1 MTLEE
6 AKELLNQCTRHECRD
21 HAFSDREIY
30 FTMGAVDVAEGY
42 AGGGLSDI
50 VIYGASPEED
60 ARFNGNEADE
70 LFECGAVGGIER
82 NDSTGPDEYQE
93 GECMP
98 GLTLEGVLDELTT
111 PLVDLSRPIGKGHL

>member
-21 HAFSDREIY
+21 HAFGDREIY

-42 AGGGLSDI
+42 AGGGRSDI

-60 ARFNGNEADE
+60 ARFNGKEADE

-111 PLVDLSRPIGKGHL
+111 PLVDLSRPIGKGHR